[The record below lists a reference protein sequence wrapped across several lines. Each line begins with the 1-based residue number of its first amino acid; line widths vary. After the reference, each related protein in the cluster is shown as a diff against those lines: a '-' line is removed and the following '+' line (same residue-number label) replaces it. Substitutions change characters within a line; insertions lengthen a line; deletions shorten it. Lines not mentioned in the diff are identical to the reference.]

1 MDLTEIT
8 CTLGIDD
15 VELELEFIYFQI
27 RGPMGVTC
35 SSHDKRQVLA

>member
-8 CTLGIDD
+8 CTVGIDD
-15 VELELEFIYFQI
+15 VELEFIYFQI
-27 RGPMGVTC
+27 RAPMGVTC